1 MKKDYNIKLTDG
13 TLVPVTEEVYRA
25 YKQSQWRESNRRR
38 AVNERERSLEQ
49 VEEGGVHITSQKKLV
64 EQIVEEK
71 LLLEMLLKAL
81 ETLTEDER
89 FLIDEIYFQ
98 EKTIREVASEVNI
111 PFQTVHSKRNKIIEK
126 LKKILKI

>member
-49 VEEGGVHITSQKKLV
+49 VEEGGVHITSQEKLV
-64 EQIVEEK
+64 EQIVEDK

>member
-25 YKQSQWRESNRRR
+25 YKQSQWREAKKKKSK
-38 AVNERERSLEQ
+38 REVSLEKM
-49 VEEGGVHITSQKKLV
+49 EDVHTLSDEKLV
-64 EQIVEEK
+64 EQIVEDK

-98 EKTIREVASEVNI
+98 EKTEREVSAKLNI
-111 PFQTVHSKRNKIIEK
+111 PKTNVHRLKEKILKK
-126 LKKILKI
+126 LKKKIK

>member
-1 MKKDYNIKLTDG
+1 MDKEYIIKLSDG
-13 TLVPVTEEVYRA
+13 TLVPVSEEVYRV

-49 VEEGGVHITSQKKLV
+49 VEEGGVHITSQEKLV
-64 EQIVEEK
+64 EQIVEDK
-71 LLLEMLLKAL
+71 LLFEMLLKAL

-98 EKTIREVASEVNI
+98 EKSERDLARETNVSNVSINKK
-111 PFQTVHSKRNKIIEK
+111 HHKIIKK
-126 LKKILKI
+126 LKKLIK